1 MRVTEE
7 EMFGFSFIFT
17 LIRRKTRLLTFLL
30 KIGILNVN
38 AEISGV
44 TLENVGHESF
54 DHKYRMS
61 AASGFR
67 STNKPNS
74 FIHVAPQGVV
84 NYELSLKN
92 ETIQPWKTA
101 AFCRLIN
108 TETLYK

>member
-1 MRVTEE
+1 MCMTEE
-7 EMFGFSFIFT
+7 QMFGFSFIFT
-17 LIRRKTRLLTFLL
+17 LIRRKTRLLIFLL

-54 DHKYRMS
+54 DNKNRMS

-67 STNKPNS
+67 RQGLQIKPNTNS

-84 NYELSLKN
+84 NYMKCTRKKRNYPALKN
-92 ETIQPWKTA
+92 SCI
-101 AFCRLIN
+101 L
-108 TETLYK
+108 